1 MIKIESE
8 GDFKNL
14 TKFLDKA
21 KDTRHM
27 LMLAGIERVAQE
39 GVEALK
45 SATPQRTGTTANSWS
60 YEIEDSDGEIVV
72 YWSNDNIV
80 DGVNIAVILQYGHAT
95 GTGGYVEGIDYINP
109 ALEPIFDTITEDMWE
124 VVTSS

>member
-1 MIKIESE
+1 MLKIKSE
-8 GDFKNL
+8 GEFKNL

-21 KDTRHM
+21 KDTRHLM
-27 LMLAGIERVAQE
+27 MLAGIERVAKD
-39 GVEALK
+39 GVEALRA
-45 SATPQRTGTTANSWS
+45 ATPQKTGTTANSWS
-60 YEIEDSDGEIVV
+60 YEIEDDDGKIVV
-72 YWSNDNIV
+72 YWSNDNV
-80 DGVNIAVILQYGHAT
+80 NDNVNIAIILQYGHAT

>member
-14 TKFLDKA
+14 TKFLDKV

-39 GVEALK
+39 GVEALQ

-60 YEIEDSDGEIVV
+60 YEIEDNEGELVV

-95 GTGGYVEGIDYINP
+95 GTGGYVEGIDYIKP